1 MPLNNS
7 STNKARSENIATEIR
22 AGKDPKQAEAIA
34 YAEQRRARDCLNAE
48 RAALDAE
55 RMNYE
60 LQRITTFPGT
70 TLERMS
76 TK

>member
-1 MPLNNS
+1 MPLNHS
-7 STNKARSENIATEIR
+7 STNKARSENIATEID

-34 YAEQRRARDCLNAE
+34 YAEQRRARDCLAAE

-55 RMNYE
+55 RFNYE
-60 LQRITTFPGT
+60 MQRITTFPGT
-70 TLERMS
+70 TLEHMS